1 MRRKKKK
8 RERKK
13 EKTIVKY
20 DPRKLG
26 RACCFV
32 SKKWRLSSG
41 HLANSN
47 EFISL
52 SRMKLILHLGTVSN
66 WFTIRPL
73 TTRLKSGLACLPH
86 LALFKPQLAASFFLP
101 FRPLLPFRERNN
113 RELRPLPA
121 GAFRTSFNE
130 KIPSYRRHCVILCS
144 SPPVLPLGED
154 QWRVALSAYI
164 SIILC
169 PPRVPPREFNK
180 SCLSSYSNPK
190 YIYDKRYIYFY
201 QMNVFIQN
209 R

>member
-1 MRRKKKK
+1 MKGRNKITHENSILRRLRHLETQKKKK

-26 RACCFV
+26 HACCFV

-121 GAFRTSFNE
+121 SAFRTSFNE

-144 SPPVLPLGED
+144 SPPVLPLGEG
-154 QWRVALSAYI
+154 Q
-164 SIILC
+164 
-169 PPRVPPREFNK
+169 
-180 SCLSSYSNPK
+180 
-190 YIYDKRYIYFY
+190 
-201 QMNVFIQN
+201 
-209 R
+209 